1 MKIKLIAD
9 YHNKKNEKKEN
20 AEKLEKVYDE
30 VFQPI
35 KSSWGI
41 LGSCDWYG
49 YNNRINAEQ
58 KSEIEILHNSIDEL
72 RKEIDKLHTYLKV
85 APPTTKEKQ
94 YLKKITTRAKQ
105 CKK

>member
-41 LGSCDWYG
+41 LGSCGWYG

-85 APPTTKEKQ
+85 APATTKEKQ